1 VVGAVFIIIS
11 FIIFVIGLLGDLI
24 AINRRLNEETLYY
37 IKKLALT
44 DKPLPSNDSRDEL
57 TYEQPHDEI
66 VSIT

>member
-37 IKKLALT
+37 IKQMALKQKDAEFKAT
-44 DKPLPSNDSRDEL
+44 HIE
-57 TYEQPHDEI
+57 TTVEI
-66 VSIT
+66 DRERI